1 MRLYRAIVEYI
12 EARSELLKEEAA
24 TLQLGTYARAYKD
37 AQEDLFAGAE
47 VVYVTGD
54 DDDDDDSPDCG

>member
-1 MRLYRAIVEYI
+1 MRLYRAISEYI
-12 EARSELLKEEAA
+12 EARAELLREEAS
-24 TLQLGTYARAYKD
+24 TLNLGTYARAYKD

-54 DDDDDDSPDCG
+54 DDDDPED